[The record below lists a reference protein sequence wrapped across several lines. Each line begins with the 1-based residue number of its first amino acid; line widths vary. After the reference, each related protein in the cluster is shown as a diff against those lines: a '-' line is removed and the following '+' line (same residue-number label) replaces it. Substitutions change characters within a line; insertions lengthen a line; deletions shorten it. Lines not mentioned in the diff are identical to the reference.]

1 MPTLD
6 LEAEYNNRQR
16 VPEHPQISARWSA
29 GSAAY
34 RQTAKAD
41 LDQPYGP
48 KERHRYDLFR
58 AGDAK
63 APLAVYIH
71 GGYWQRGDRK
81 DYSFVAQALNAAGI
95 DVALPSYSLCP
106 AVSVMD
112 IVAEL
117 RLCLA
122 AVWQKTKKHPVVTGH
137 SAGGH
142 LTAAM
147 VASDWSKVAGVP
159 ADLVRA
165 GVAISGVFDLAPL
178 IPTSINDLVRFD
190 DAVGARRQPPVV
202 AAAAQG
208 PHAGGGRRRRRK
220 LGVPAAEP
228 GDRGG
233 LGAGRPEDGMPG
245 RARHRPFHCGRRADK
260 AHEPTVYERRNPC
273 AAGIRRLNSARAP
286 RRLSIDHPAAMMSSS
301 RAMSSGRDSRC
312 SPSGTAATRV
322 QSPERMRH
330 QVERVL
336 PRHVRVL
343 QAVQDVHGAAGI
355 ERRVADQVAPAV
367 LDQRARDG
375 IGPVLVARGAQ
386 VDALLLDLP
395 ARGGRQVRST
405 SARSCPRPARSAPAP

>member
-16 VPEHPQISARWSA
+16 VPEHPQINARWSA
-29 GSAAY
+29 ASVAY

-122 AVWQKTKKHPVVTGH
+122 AIWQKTKKHPVVTGH

-165 GVAISGVFDLAPL
+165 GVAISGVFDLPPL

-190 DAVGARRQPPVV
+190 DQ
-202 AAAAQG
+202 
-208 PHAGGGRRRRRK
+208 
-220 LGVPAAEP
+220 
-228 GDRGG
+228 
-233 LGAGRPEDGMPG
+233 
-245 RARHRPFHCGRRADK
+245 
-260 AHEPTVYERRNPC
+260 
-273 AAGIRRLNSARAP
+273 SARAASP
-286 RRLSIDHPAAMMSSS
+286 LLWPPPPKG
-301 RAMSSGRDSRC
+301 RA
-312 SPSGTAATRV
+312 
-322 QSPERMRH
+322 
-330 QVERVL
+330 
-336 PRHVRVL
+336 
-343 QAVQDVHGAAGI
+343 
-355 ERRVADQVAPAV
+355 
-367 LDQRARDG
+367 
-375 IGPVLVARGAQ
+375 LVAAVGGNESSEFLRQSRVIAETWARAGLKTECLVVPGTDHFTV
-386 VDALLLDLP
+386 VDELTKP
-395 ARGGRQVRST
+395 T
-405 SARSCPRPARSAPAP
+405 SALFASVATLARQANAG

>member
-1 MPTLD
+1 MPTID

-16 VPEHPQISARWSA
+16 VPEHPQINARWSA
-29 GSAAY
+29 ASVAY

-81 DYSFVAQALNAAGI
+81 DYSFVAKELNAAGI

-122 AVWQKTKKHPVVTGH
+122 AIWQKTKKHSVVTGH

-147 VASDWSKVAGVP
+147 VATDWSKVAGVP

-165 GVAISGVFDLAPL
+165 GVAISGVFDVAPL
-178 IPTSINDLVRFD
+178 IPTSINDLAHL
-190 DAVGARRQPPVV
+190 DA
-202 AAAAQG
+202 
-208 PHAGGGRRRRRK
+208 
-220 LGVPAAEP
+220 
-228 GDRGG
+228 
-233 LGAGRPEDGMPG
+233 
-245 RARHRPFHCGRRADK
+245 
-260 AHEPTVYERRNPC
+260 T
-273 AAGIRRLNSARAP
+273 SARAASP
-286 RRLSIDHPAAMMSSS
+286 LLWPPPPKGRTLVAAVGGDESSEFLRQS
-301 RAMSSGRDSRC
+301 RAIAQAWAQAGLKTEC
-312 SPSGTAATRV
+312 LIVPGTDHFTVVDELTKPNSALFNRV
-322 QSPERMRH
+322 VTLAR
-330 QVERVL
+330 
-336 PRHVRVL
+336 
-343 QAVQDVHGAAGI
+343 QASMG
-355 ERRVADQVAPAV
+355 
-367 LDQRARDG
+367 
-375 IGPVLVARGAQ
+375 
-386 VDALLLDLP
+386 
-395 ARGGRQVRST
+395 
-405 SARSCPRPARSAPAP
+405 